1 MCLLVGIDNLLEVD
15 GSAVYLLLEH
25 RKHPSKPYISMF
37 ISLLVQELAHSGGLA
52 GSMITASLDLS
63 STTR

>member
-1 MCLLVGIDNLLEVD
+1 VSVDDVNEVD
-15 GSAVYLLLEH
+15 SSTVYLLLEH
-25 RKHPSKPYISMF
+25 RKHSFRPHVSSFVSP
-37 ISLLVQELAHSGGLA
+37 LLRHPTHSEGFA